1 MKKFYALFW
10 ILVLAISAYAYD
22 FSALDVNENL
32 IYYNQLGGDSVEVTY
47 EAENALSYAGDIIIP
62 SSVNDE
68 STIYRVVRIGKKA
81 FQNCNNVTS
90 VSIANGVTSI
100 NESAFNG
107 CSGITSFTMPNS
119 IVRIEKNA
127 FCGCW
132 RMETIPLSSNLQILR
147 DYAFQACT
155 NLLSITIPGSVDSIG
170 SSVFFNC
177 PNLQSIIVETGNT
190 VYDSRNNCNAII
202 ETATN
207 TLMEGCLQT
216 IIPKGVATI
225 APSAFAYRQNLTF
238 IDIPNS
244 VIRIDYKAFMGCSK
258 LDTVICRAS
267 IPPTLDTDAFADI
280 SPTAFLHVPYH
291 SLEAYQLLEGY
302 VNAFYTIVGFSE
314 IDEVT
319 ESSAM
324 LKWIPDA
331 AVNEY
336 IINVYTSGNLIRQY
350 IVDGNGNRKNMP
362 NAIACVPQMKMDTTF
377 SSTDYFV
384 LSVDDLESGTDYNYT
399 IDGSDAQ
406 GVAIYHEQGSFTTKN
421 GEGID
426 VAVPTQNQPRK
437 ILRVGQIYILKGG
450 DLYTL
455 QGIKIED

>member
-1 MKKFYALFW
+1 MKKFYALFL

-47 EAENALSYAGDIIIP
+47 EAENALSYVGDIIIP

-119 IVRIEKNA
+119 VVKIEKNA

-190 VYDSRNNCNAII
+190 VYDSRNKCNAII

-244 VIRIDYKAFMGCSK
+244 VTRIDYKAGAQNWIPLYAVLLFLQPLTQMPLQIYLLLPFCTYPIIHSK
-258 LDTVICRAS
+258 HINCWR
-267 IPPTLDTDAFADI
+267 
-280 SPTAFLHVPYH
+280 
-291 SLEAYQLLEGY
+291 
-302 VNAFYTIVGFSE
+302 
-314 IDEVT
+314 
-319 ESSAM
+319 AM
-324 LKWIPDA
+324 LMHFIP
-331 AVNEY
+331 
-336 IINVYTSGNLIRQY
+336 S
-350 IVDGNGNRKNMP
+350 
-362 NAIACVPQMKMDTTF
+362 
-377 SSTDYFV
+377 
-384 LSVDDLESGTDYNYT
+384 
-399 IDGSDAQ
+399 
-406 GVAIYHEQGSFTTKN
+406 
-421 GEGID
+421 
-426 VAVPTQNQPRK
+426 
-437 ILRVGQIYILKGG
+437 
-450 DLYTL
+450 
-455 QGIKIED
+455 